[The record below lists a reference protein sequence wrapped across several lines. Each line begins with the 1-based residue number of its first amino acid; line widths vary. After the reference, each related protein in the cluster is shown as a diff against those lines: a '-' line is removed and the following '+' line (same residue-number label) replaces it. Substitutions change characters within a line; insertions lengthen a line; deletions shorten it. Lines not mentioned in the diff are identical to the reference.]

1 MKKLLYIVASS
12 KPESLSSCQRG
23 ARIFLN
29 CFLEQHPEYVIE
41 EINVFHDAIPQPNDH
56 HFLSR
61 ATLVNGDRFRQLS
74 EQDQNIVNWMQ
85 QLCD

>member
-12 KPESLSSCQRG
+12 KLESLSSCQRG

-41 EINVFHDAIPQPNDH
+41 EINVFHEYSVRWNSCQSWNYVS
-56 HFLSR
+56 L
-61 ATLVNGDRFRQLS
+61 
-74 EQDQNIVNWMQ
+74 
-85 QLCD
+85 